1 MFVLVNKKTG
11 VILRAEAR
19 DTSRNDECNNMS
31 FTLNEKVG
39 MPFLALTK
47 DQAEKVLNKD
57 SRWYNSS
64 EAHPC
69 HGSIKADEYE
79 IKELAYV

>member
-19 DTSRNDECNNMS
+19 DASRNDFCNNMS
-31 FTLNEKVG
+31 FTLNEKTG

-47 DQAEKVLNKD
+47 EQAEKVLKND
-57 SRWYNSS
+57 SCWFFSS

-69 HGSIKADEYE
+69 HGSIKVNEYE
-79 IKELAYV
+79 VKELAYV

>member
-1 MFVLVNKKTG
+1 MFVLVNKKTS

-47 DQAEKVLNKD
+47 DQAEKVLNND

-69 HGSIKADEYE
+69 HGGIKVDEYE
-79 IKELAYV
+79 IKELAYI